1 MSLRGKHAVIDLDDT
16 LSGLRY
22 PLMDTMN
29 RLSGKNI
36 HWENWGFLDIEQL
49 YGISNDEFLD
59 IAGEH
64 FLLERSHP
72 HPETRDFMF
81 KLHEAGVETT
91 ILTAR
96 GWHPRAKEM
105 TRDWF
110 NLYDIPH
117 TQIVVCDLECKK
129 ADYIRHMDNVLFT
142 VDDSTR
148 HCNGYHTMEVNRPEY
163 VFVYDMPWNTAN
175 LEPGVIRIKNL
186 HDISNHIEGL

>member
-29 RLSGKNI
+29 RLKNKNI
-36 HWENWGFLDIEQL
+36 HWEKWGVLDIEQL
-49 YGISNDEFLD
+49 YGITNDEFLL
-59 IAGEH
+59 IAGEN
-64 FLLERSHP
+64 FLLERSQP
-72 HPETRDFMF
+72 HPEAREFMY
-81 KLHEAGVETT
+81 KLHNAGLETT

-105 TRDWF
+105 TQNWL

-117 TQIVVCDLECKK
+117 TQIVVCNLECTK

-142 VDDSTR
+142 IDDSPR
-148 HCNGYHTMEVNRPEY
+148 HCNGYSTMELNRPEY
-163 VFVYDMPWNTAN
+163 VFVYDMPWNITN
-175 LEPGVIRIKNL
+175 LESDVIRIKNL
-186 HDISNHIEGL
+186 EEISNHIEGL